1 MDELTMDQIVNCL
14 QEISQFPIE
23 NRKLE
28 FSRCFSAACR
38 FSNTTPAEISHLTRI
53 NIEFIK
59 ALAEGDF
66 SSLPSEVFV
75 RGFLKS
81 IAKIIAIPP
90 DILVNAYS
98 RTLRNEPNTTQ
109 KREVLEQSTKR
120 AAAPAK
126 HEKSDPQEKKMVD
139 SINLSSS
146 SKPNWSF
153 DEFDGA
159 RRGSAR
165 TQNFQMKD
173 QASEDLLSTTLND
186 FKTISPQ
193 TSYAQQTSSSIELN
207 FEPEILGGQSELHP
221 GNERSKLSSS
231 VKLPPSKSD
240 SRQTLSKSNRPLDLS
255 KKTLPT
261 KSPESGHGSRRFI
274 LSVVPFKVWAILGG
288 LAVIGAAVL
297 WPNERSPNGT
307 VIEEAKVPSADLN
320 KGIAAV
326 PESSPIPAD
335 KPVDMESEVAT
346 TAGASDAQDSL
357 KTAVPTIMGPLLEK
371 GTLVVPEGKQVVEI
385 NASEEVKVRVFID
398 GKASELSN
406 LNAAHHTFSF
416 ENFAEFFIYDASAVE
431 VTFNGRDLGQLGG
444 KGKIRR
450 LSFAKRLKGDKNI
463 N

>member
-1 MDELTMDQIVNCL
+1 MDELTMEQVVNGL

-28 FSRCFSAACR
+28 FSKYFSAACR

-53 NIEFIK
+53 NIEFVK
-59 ALAEGDF
+59 GLAEGDF

-90 DILVNAYS
+90 EILVNAYS

-109 KREVLEQSTKR
+109 KREVLEQSAKR
-120 AAAPAK
+120 AVVPGK
-126 HEKSDPQEKKMVD
+126 HVKSDPQEKEMVD

-153 DEFDGA
+153 DEFDGGG
-159 RRGSAR
+159 RGSAR
-165 TQNFQMKD
+165 AQNLQMKD
-173 QASEDLLSTTLND
+173 QASEDLFSTTLND
-186 FKTISPQ
+186 SKTISPP
-193 TSYAQQTSSSIELN
+193 TTFAQQKTSSIELN
-207 FEPEILGGQSELHP
+207 SEHEILGRQSDRHL
-221 GNERSKLSSS
+221 GDKQSKLSSFD
-231 VKLPPSKSD
+231 KFPPSKSN
-240 SRQTLSKSNRPLDLS
+240 SRQTLSKSNKPLDLS
-255 KKTLPT
+255 KKALPT
-261 KSPESGHGSRRFI
+261 KSLESGHRSHRFT

-307 VIEEAKVPSADLN
+307 VIEEAKVPSTDLN
-320 KGIAAV
+320 NGIAAV
-326 PESSPIPAD
+326 PGSSPIPAD
-335 KPVDMESEVAT
+335 KLVDMESEVAT
-346 TAGASDAQDSL
+346 TAGPSNAQESL
-357 KTAVPTIMGPLLEK
+357 KTAVPTILDPLLEK
-371 GTLVVPEGKQVVEI
+371 GNLVVPEGKQVVEI

-450 LSFAKRLKGDKNI
+450 LSFAKRLKENKNI